1 MRTSTPVL
9 KFVRHS
15 GPELLNFEN
24 EIIDSLV
31 SEKKITLRV
40 AAELADDT
48 IFILKCAGD
57 AQKKILSV
65 CAAFPAGCQRLP
77 RPFPVWK

>member
-1 MRTSTPVL
+1 
-9 KFVRHS
+9 
-15 GPELLNFEN
+15 LNFEN

-57 AQKKILSV
+57 AQKKNPQCV
-65 CAAFPAGCQRLP
+65 CCFPCRMPAASPPIPSLEVTTQTKQAC
-77 RPFPVWK
+77 